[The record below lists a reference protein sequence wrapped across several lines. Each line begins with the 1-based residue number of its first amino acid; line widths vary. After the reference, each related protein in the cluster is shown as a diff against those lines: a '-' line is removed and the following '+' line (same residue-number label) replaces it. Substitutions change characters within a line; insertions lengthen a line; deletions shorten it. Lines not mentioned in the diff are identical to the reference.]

1 MRRNLG
7 VRNVGVIDL
16 ISCWYCLISGMHVD
30 QVLDLQSL
38 PREIFH
44 QSSTIVF
51 GGTSRD
57 TCTCIYVYISRISK
71 PCVG

>member
-16 ISCWYCLISGMHVD
+16 ISLLVLFNIRYMHVD

-44 QSSTIVF
+44 QS
-51 GGTSRD
+51 D
-57 TCTCIYVYISRISK
+57 CIA
-71 PCVG
+71 